1 MKITVKC
8 FALARQ
14 LVEDDTVSVELTEGS
29 TVDDLK
35 KELAL
40 RFPQMDRVLNS
51 SMIAV
56 DGDYVPGQPST
67 ARDGR
72 GRMYPTSKRRLV
84 AT

>member
-8 FALARQ
+8 FALAKQ
-14 LVEDDTVSVELTEGS
+14 LVGGDTVSVELNDGN

-56 DGDYVPGQPST
+56 DGNYVSGNHSLLETQE
-67 ARDGR
+67 
-72 GRMYPTSKRRLV
+72 V
-84 AT
+84 ACIPPVSGG

>member
-14 LVEDDTVSVELTEGS
+14 LVGDDTVSVELTEGS

-56 DGDYVPGQPST
+56 DGDYAPGNHPLLGT
-67 ARDGR
+67 EE
-72 GRMYPTSKRRLV
+72 V
-84 AT
+84 ACIPPVSGG